1 MDPKGAGS
9 ELQESGPGAPL
20 LRRLLSSA
28 VGPVTVAL
36 TLLAAAGAP
45 AAEAPRPSFARDV
58 APVFDRWCVGCHGPA
73 QAHAGLRLDSYTG
86 LMRGGEEGPPVVPGD
101 PRSSFL
107 MAKIERR
114 HRPPM
119 PPRRPLPAA
128 AVARV
133 RAWIAAGAPP

>member
-9 ELQESGPGAPL
+9 ELQESAPGAPL
-20 LRRLLSSA
+20 LRRLLSSVVA
-28 VGPVTVAL
+28 PVTVAL
-36 TLLAAAGAP
+36 AMLTGARAEP
-45 AAEAPRPSFARDV
+45 ARPSFARDV
-58 APVFDRWCVGCHGPA
+58 APVLGRYCVGCHGA
-73 QAHAGLRLDSYTG
+73 TEVHAGLRLDSYAG
-86 LMRGGEEGPPVVPGD
+86 LMRGGEEGPAVVPGD

-119 PPRRPLPAA
+119 PPRRALPAA
-128 AVARV
+128 LVARI